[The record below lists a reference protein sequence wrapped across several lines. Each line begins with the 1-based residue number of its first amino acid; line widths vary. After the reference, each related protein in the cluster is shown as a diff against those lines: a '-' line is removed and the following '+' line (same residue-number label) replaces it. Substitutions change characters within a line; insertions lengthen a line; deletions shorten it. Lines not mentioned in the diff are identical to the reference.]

1 MYLSFSYES
10 YDGKIKNIIDS
21 LCALIKGILME
32 KKDDKELP
40 CEPEYFVNTA
50 YTNVC
55 GFIHGR
61 HIYMTSKENRLLLSM
76 IQTLICVID
85 AVMIVRAKLDAP
97 RLHNG
102 GKYSDADLGFFNQI
116 AFVGGKLRNKFYEIM
131 RDEDMGYD
139 NIMLKSVKIVL

>member
-1 MYLSFSYES
+1 MKVMME
-10 YDGKIKNIIDS
+10 KIKNIIGG
-21 LCALIKGILME
+21 LCALIEGIFME

-76 IQTLICVID
+76 IQTLIYVFD
-85 AVMIVRAKLDAP
+85 AIMVVNIKLDD
-97 RLHNG
+97 
-102 GKYSDADLGFFNQI
+102 SGFNDKEECYTVIKNLQRI
-116 AFVGGKLRNKFYEIM
+116 IQVKNDLRNKFYEIM
-131 RDEDMGYD
+131 RDEDIGYD